1 MPSSDGYIKQEVIM
15 KDVRVGIYVRL
26 SNDDLREGESM
37 SIEIRSIC

>member
-1 MPSSDGYIKQEVIM
+1 M

-37 SIEIRSIC
+37 SIENQKYMLMDFCFQ